1 MSTEDSTP
9 QADTSTG
16 LPPAVMQARAR
27 ALSSPIRLRI
37 LRLCLHQPR
46 TNKEIADAL
55 DMNPAT
61 TLHHVRTLVNT
72 GFIEPGEVRR
82 GKRGAKEVPYAS
94 THLSWRTP
102 LPDAS
107 PILVETFLQEIDGL
121 SPDEIQVMR
130 VGLKLTE
137 EHQRELT
144 ERLRGVL
151 EEFMAKEDT
160 AGTPTSLF
168 IAHHLDKV
176 GMPEELPGDA
186 CA

>member
-1 MSTEDSTP
+1 MSTEDTTP
-9 QADTSTG
+9 PAETAG
-16 LPPAVMQARAR
+16 LPPALMQARAR

-121 SPDEIQVMR
+121 SPDEIQVIR

-137 EHQRELT
+137 ADQRDLI

-151 EEFMAKEDT
+151 EEFMAKEDPT
-160 AGTPTSLF
+160 GVPTSLF

-176 GMPEELPGDA
+176 GMPESLPGDA
-186 CA
+186 PA

>member
-1 MSTEDSTP
+1 MTSEDANTP
-9 QADTSTG
+9 AQDASS

-37 LRLCLHQPR
+37 LRLCLHEPR

-72 GFIEPGEVRR
+72 GFIAPGEVRR

-151 EEFMAKEDT
+151 EEFMEKEDPS
-160 AGTPTSLF
+160 GIPTSLF
-168 IAHHLDKV
+168 IAHHLDKA
-176 GMPEELPGDA
+176 GLPD
-186 CA
+186 